1 MESIHASLRR
11 NFKRGATH
19 PPLRGIAAQLRNA
32 DRCVM
37 RTCECPKCGK
47 DISDSYEPADESVGI
62 MAGGWYCDECEEF
75 VINEDDVEEE

>member
-1 MESIHASLRR
+1 
-11 NFKRGATH
+11 
-19 PPLRGIAAQLRNA
+19 
-32 DRCVM
+32 M